1 MTGKETAME
10 PQDTTQIAQR
20 SAGTNVPPRQTVCT
34 VPSDKVPV
42 ELLRQYSSSRPI
54 AIHQVIRQPK

>member
-1 MTGKETAME
+1 ME